1 MTNFTGLEPTSLL
14 RSKNFTQKGVRKIDM
29 DIYKFEK
36 KVNEYIA
43 SREKLNLKAVYAQL
57 KDTYDLLLTNTFS
70 LENGE
75 EEYREDFEILCGA
88 SPAGAFKLYDSG
100 LYIIFD
106 VEKPDGTYVHWHPEN
121 IEEAIRDVVAFMQGH
136 CKC

>member
-1 MTNFTGLEPTSLL
+1 
-14 RSKNFTQKGVRKIDM
+14 M
-29 DIYKFEK
+29 DTYEFEK

-43 SREKLNLKAVYAQL
+43 NREKLDLKAVYTRL

-75 EEYREDFEILCGA
+75 EKYGEDFELLCGA
-88 SPAGAFKLYDSG
+88 SSAGAFELYDCG

-106 VEKPDGTYVHWHPEN
+106 VDKPDGTYVHWHPEN
-121 IEEAIRDVVAFMQGH
+121 TEEAIHDVEAFMQGH